1 MSPMIASTKVNSP
14 PAPMPCTARN
24 AASMYI
30 DVANEHSADPA
41 MNTEIANM
49 NSFLRP

>member
-1 MSPMIASTKVNSP
+1 
-14 PAPMPCTARN
+14 MPWIARN
-24 AASMYI
+24 TASMYI

-41 MNTEIANM
+41 MNTVIANM